1 MATIRTG
8 RVNLDS
14 GLQSGLFDTM
24 AENLLSSRRAANIS
38 QADKKY
44 ALFHRYFID

>member
-8 RVNLDS
+8 RINLNS

-24 AENLLSSRRAANIS
+24 AENLLGGRRAANIS
-38 QADKKY
+38 ETDKKY